1 MPRQPINGLANARA
15 DLNPKLRKTTG
26 MKIDSAE
33 DAEAGVE
40 APWMDYNVPRQKL
53 TRRSSESLIAVRQGE
68 ERICES

>member
-40 APWMDYNVPRQKL
+40 APWMDYNVPR
-53 TRRSSESLIAVRQGE
+53 
-68 ERICES
+68 